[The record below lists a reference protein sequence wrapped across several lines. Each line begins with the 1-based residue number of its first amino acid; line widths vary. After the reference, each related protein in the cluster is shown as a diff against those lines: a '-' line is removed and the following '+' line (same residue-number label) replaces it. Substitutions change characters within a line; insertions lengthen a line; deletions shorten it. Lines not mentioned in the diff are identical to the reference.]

1 MSVSVVARKDF
12 EDALRSRM
20 LWSLTGLLVLLVGI
34 GYVAVWTW
42 GHDPAAEDMVNFLS
56 LPLQVLVPISALI
69 VGYMAVVGERRSG
82 SIKLLLGLPPT
93 RGDVVLGKLVGRSGV
108 VAVAILAAFAAAAL
122 LSLALFG
129 ALPLAGL
136 GGLLL
141 ATMLLGLAF
150 VGIAVGVS
158 AASASRGRAMAATVG
173 TYVVFIGFWKLLT
186 AGVYYLANDGAPSL
200 PIEGPYLLLE
210 RLNPM
215 QAFAVVATEL
225 SGSDV
230 FPVLFQYGVG
240 IPSVPASELS
250 TAVAGD
256 LPFYLEPWSA
266 VAVLVAWFVAPM
278 TVGYLRFRSADL
290 G

>member
-20 LWSLTGLLVLLVGI
+20 LWSLTGLLAVLIAV
-34 GYVAVWTW
+34 GYVAVWNW
-42 GHDPAAEDMVNFLS
+42 GHDTTAEAMVGFLS

-93 RGDVVLGKLVGRSGV
+93 RGDIVFGKLVGRSGV
-108 VAVAILAAFAAAAL
+108 VAVAVLTGFAVAAL

-129 ALPLAGL
+129 ALPLAAL
-136 GGLLL
+136 GGLLV
-141 ATMLLGLAF
+141 ATLLLGLAF

-173 TYVVFIGFWKLLT
+173 TYIVFIGFWKLLT
-186 AGVYYLANDGAPSL
+186 AGVYYFANDGAPSL

-225 SGSDV
+225 TGRDV

-240 IPSVPASELS
+240 IPTVPSSELS
-250 TAVAGD
+250 TAVPGD

-278 TVGYLRFRSADL
+278 TVGYLRFRAADL

>member
-1 MSVSVVARKDF
+1 MSVGVVARKDF

-34 GYVAVWTW
+34 AYVAVWNW
-42 GHDPAAEDMVNFLS
+42 GHDTAAEEMVGLLA

-69 VGYMAVVGERRSG
+69 VGYMSVVGERRSG

-108 VAVAILAAFAAAAL
+108 LAAAVLTAFAVAVA

-129 ALPLAGL
+129 ALPLAAL

-141 ATMLLGLAF
+141 ATLLLGFAF

-173 TYVVFIGFWKLLT
+173 TYIVFIGFWKLLT
-186 AGVYYLANDGAPSL
+186 AGVYYLLNDSAPTL
-200 PIEGPYLLLE
+200 PIEGGYLLLE

-225 SGSDV
+225 SGVDV

-240 IPSVPASELS
+240 IPSVASSDLS
-250 TAVAGD
+250 AAVAGD

-266 VAVLVAWFVAPM
+266 VAVLVAWFAVPM
-278 TVGYLRFRSADL
+278 TVGYLRFRTADL